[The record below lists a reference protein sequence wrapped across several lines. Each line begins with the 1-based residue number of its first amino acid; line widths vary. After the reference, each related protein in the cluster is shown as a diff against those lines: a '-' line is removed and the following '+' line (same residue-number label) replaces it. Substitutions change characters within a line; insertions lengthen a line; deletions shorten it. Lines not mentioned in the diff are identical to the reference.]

1 MITSTLDRGVRGA
14 LNAFTARALMAASLI
29 ASAPGQASAADTW
42 EGVGPARIGTGF
54 DEISRHVALKCD
66 AHDVR
71 KVCTVSAPGPILF
84 AGLPVARIE
93 AVFQES
99 VLERV
104 NISLATIQYEALHR
118 VLNAHFGPG
127 EDRSFLAIAGMA
139 AEFVAGVF
147 VWRAGTTSL
156 VLEQYSGKIDRS
168 ALTYGTESSMAGLVR
183 KVTAYPRGARRD
195 L

>member
-1 MITSTLDRGVRGA
+1 MLDRKVRQA
-14 LNAFTARALMAASLI
+14 LHSFTARALMAATLI

-42 EGVGPARIGTGF
+42 EGVGPARIGSDF
-54 DEISRHVALKCD
+54 EEISRHVALKCD
-66 AHDVR
+66 AHDAR
-71 KVCTVSAPGPILF
+71 KVCTVSAPGAILF
-84 AGLPVARIE
+84 DGLPVARIE

-104 NISLATIQYEALHR
+104 NISLATIQYEAMHR

-156 VLEQYSGKIDRS
+156 VLEQYAGKIDRS
-168 ALTYGTESSMAGLVR
+168 ALSYGTDMSMDDLVR
-183 KVTAYPRGARRD
+183 KAHAYPRGARRD